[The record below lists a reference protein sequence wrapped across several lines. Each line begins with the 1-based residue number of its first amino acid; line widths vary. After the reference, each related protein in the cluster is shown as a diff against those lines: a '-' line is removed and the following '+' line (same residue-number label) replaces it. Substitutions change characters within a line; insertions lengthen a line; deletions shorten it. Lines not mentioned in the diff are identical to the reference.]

1 MDRINPGLARPE
13 DDNTLSKSIAYQ
25 RREWL
30 SALLKT
36 GNEKVIAAY
45 HKYERINPA
54 PIEHP
59 GTLSK
64 IEFWTGS
71 TSPLTVEKLSSLSN
85 VQIAEYLTN
94 FKETEVFR
102 KSDPTERGLAQ
113 TLERCVEVNPQK
125 FIDDLLPFEHVSSF
139 YQYSLLQGFL
149 TTWRDKNSF
158 DWSALLK
165 FIRQILSLEQFWTE
179 EYETGFNYRNWVL
192 STAADLIKEGTKDD
206 EQAFDAQFLPLA
218 EEILLILVEKAEPS
232 MFAPTDSSL
241 NALNSNRGKVFSAMM
256 NQALRFARINEADM
270 KNCRWPQTVKA
281 DFTKRLDRSVET
293 SLEFSYTLGFYLP
306 NLLYLDEQWVVSNID
321 CIFPQ
326 QDADH
331 WQAAFSGY
339 LLSSRYPH
347 VDLYARF
354 KGHGHYQKALNTKF
368 TDEAVQSRL
377 VSHLCV
383 GWIRDWEVLDNDT
396 SLIYQLINSRNPNL
410 ISSVVHFFL
419 REGEALSH
427 SDKPE
432 KVKAYEKVKERV
444 RPVWRSLFGV
454 LSQHSEEREYQAI
467 LSPLSGWIGL
477 IDEIDEEVLV
487 WMKASIR
494 HIDKVLG
501 YSSTLSSVIKSLQ
514 RHVLITPRKV
524 GKIYLEI
531 PKNERRFLGQ
541 TQKNEVEETIRILYK
556 KGHKDI
562 ANKICDQFGKAGADF
577 LIPIY
582 EEYQR

>member
-13 DDNTLSKSIAYQ
+13 DDDTLSKSIAYQ

-113 TLERCVEVNPQK
+113 TLERCVEAYPQK
-125 FIDDLLPFEHVSSF
+125 FINDLLPFEHVSSF
-139 YQYSLLQGFL
+139 YQYSLLHGFL
-149 TTWRDKNSF
+149 TAWRDKNSF

-179 EYETGFNYRNWVL
+179 KYETGFNYRSWVL
-192 STAADLIKEGTKDD
+192 STTADLIAEGTKDD
-206 EQAFDAQFLPLA
+206 THAFDTELLPLA
-218 EEILLILVEKAEPS
+218 EEILLILVEKAEPG

-241 NALNSNRGKVFSAMM
+241 NALSSNRGKVFSAMM
-256 NQALRFARINEADM
+256 NQALRFARTNEANM
-270 KNCRWPQTVKA
+270 KDCRWPQTVKA

-326 QDADH
+326 QHEDH

-347 VDLYARF
+347 ADLYARF
-354 KGHGHYQKALNTKF
+354 KGHGHYQKALSTKF
-368 TDEAVQSRL
+368 TDKEVQDRL

-383 GWIRDWEVLDNDT
+383 GWIRDWETLDNDI

-410 ISSVVHFFL
+410 LSGVVHFFL

-432 KVKAYEKVKERV
+432 KVKAYEKVKEKV
-444 RPVWRSLFGV
+444 RPMWRSLFGV
-454 LSQHSEEREYQAI
+454 LSQHSEEREYQAV
-467 LSPLSGWIGL
+467 LSPLSGWLGL
-477 IDEIDEEVLV
+477 IDKIDAEVLGWV
-487 WMKASIR
+487 KASIKY
-494 HIDKVLG
+494 IDKLPG
-501 YSSTLSSVIKSLQ
+501 YALTLSNVIKALWK
-514 RHVLITPRKV
+514 HVLRTPEKV
-524 GKIYLEI
+524 GEIYLKI
-531 PKNERRFLGQ
+531 PEGEMWFLGQ

-562 ANKICDQFGKAGADF
+562 ANKICDRFGETGVDF
-577 LIPIY
+577 LRSVY
-582 EEYQR
+582 EEHQH